1 MATRSDA
8 APESG
13 AEPLTR
19 RRKRVHPT
27 IDLDAS
33 IEKARKAVQ
42 DAQKAMRDARAT
54 AKNERRRRA
63 RLIKKAAT
71 LSAKDLDR
79 IAVLK
84 RCGMWNPADDNSPED
99 KRARPL
105 SLDKEHPARAARTP
119 DATSAA
125 PDPTSEPDERSD
137 I

>member
-1 MATRSDA
+1 MATRSEA
-8 APESG
+8 APEPG
-13 AEPLTR
+13 AEPTTR

-84 RCGMWNPADDNSPED
+84 RCGMWNPADDSSPED

-105 SLDKEHPARAARTP
+105 RLDEEHSARAAQTP
-119 DATSAA
+119 SEPPAE
-125 PDPTSEPDERSD
+125 PDPACETDERGD